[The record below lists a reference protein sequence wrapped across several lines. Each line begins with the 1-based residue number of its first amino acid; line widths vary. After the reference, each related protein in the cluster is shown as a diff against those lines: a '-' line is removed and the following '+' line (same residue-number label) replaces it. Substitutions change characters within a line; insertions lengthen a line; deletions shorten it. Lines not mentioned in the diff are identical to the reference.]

1 MASMWLLLM
10 VLAVTAL
17 MILAWAS
24 GVALRFARG
33 ARKRP
38 GRRR

>member
-1 MASMWLLLM
+1 MWLLLI

-24 GVALRFARG
+24 GVALRYARD

-38 GRRR
+38 RRRR

>member
-1 MASMWLLLM
+1 MWLLLI

-24 GVALRFARG
+24 GVALRYARD

-38 GRRR
+38 RARR

>member
-1 MASMWLLLM
+1 MWLLLI

-24 GVALRFARG
+24 GVALRYARD

-38 GRRR
+38 RGRR